1 MNELKDRSVFVEA
14 SEVPKG
20 PIIFVMVLGA
30 FVAILNQT
38 LLNVAL
44 PVMIVDMEMSAN
56 AAQSLTT
63 IFMLV
68 NGILIPITAFL
79 MEKFTTRHLFLTAMS
94 LFALGTLICGISF
107 SFPTLL
113 MGRVVQAAGAGIMM
127 PLLMNVIL
135 SLFPI
140 EKRGSAMGYIGLAM
154 MFAPAIG
161 PTLSGFIVQSYSW
174 RVLFFIVLPIT
185 VIDIILA
192 YFLLRNVTKVSK
204 PKVDYKSIVL
214 STFAFGGLLYG
225 FSSAGEKGWTSI
237 EVLLPLIAGAGI
249 MFFFVS
255 RQLRLKTPMLE
266 FRVFKYNMFTLTTII
281 NVVVTMSMFAA
292 MILIPI
298 YLQNIR
304 GFSPLESGLLLLPGA
319 IISAF
324 MSPITGKLFDRIGAR
339 PLALIGLGI
348 TALTTFLFAN
358 LTDETGYYFMMF
370 GYSLR
375 MVGISMIMMPIMTA
389 GLNQLPR
396 RLYAHGTA
404 MANTLRQ
411 MSGSIGTAFLVTV
424 MSSQTAKHVADFMP
438 ASGTPSELQL
448 ISIENLASIQGIN
461 DSFMVATVF
470 AVLGFILSFFIKR
483 TAPVE
488 EDQEYNQQMATKSSS
503 KRQVNQNVNPS
514 HSK

>member
-1 MNELKDRSVFVEA
+1 MRDRTAFVEA

-44 PVMIVDMEMSAN
+44 PVMIIDMGMSAN

-79 MEKFTTRHLFLTAMS
+79 MEKFSTRHLFLTAMS

-107 SFPTLL
+107 TYPSLL
-113 MGRVVQAAGAGIMM
+113 AGRVVQAAGAGIMM

-140 EKRGSAMGYIGLAM
+140 EKRGSAMGYIGLAI

-161 PTLSGFIVQSYSW
+161 PTLSGIVVQTYSW
-174 RVLFFIVLPIT
+174 RVLFFIVLPI
-185 VIDIILA
+185 VIIDIILA
-192 YFLLRNVTKVSK
+192 YFLLRNVTKLSN
-204 PKVDYKSIVL
+204 PKVDFKSIIL

-225 FSSAGEKGWTSI
+225 FSSAGEKGWASP
-237 EVLLPLIAGAGI
+237 EVYLPLGIGAVI
-249 MFFFVS
+249 MFFFVT
-255 RQLRLKTPMLE
+255 RQLRIKVPMLE

-281 NVVVTMSMFAA
+281 SVVVTMAMFAA

-304 GFSPLESGLLLLPGA
+304 GFSPLDSGLLLLPGA
-319 IISAF
+319 LISAF

-348 TALTTFLFAN
+348 IAMTTFLFSN
-358 LTDETGYYFMMF
+358 LTDETGYYFMMVA
-370 GYSLR
+370 YSLR
-375 MVGISMIMMPIMTA
+375 MIGISMIMMPIMTA

-396 RLYAHGTA
+396 RLYSHGTA

-411 MSGSIGTAFLVTV
+411 MAGSIGTAFLVTV
-424 MSSQTAKHVADFMP
+424 MTTQTVKHMNNSMP
-438 ASGTPSELQL
+438 ASEISTDQQL
-448 ISIENLASIQGIN
+448 VNIENMANIQGIN

-470 AVLGFILSFFIKR
+470 AVIGFVLSFFIKR

-488 EDQEYNQQMATKSSS
+488 EDEEYNHQVTS
-503 KRQVNQNVNPS
+503 KNAQKDQGTQKVNASQS
-514 HSK
+514 

>member
-1 MNELKDRSVFVEA
+1 MRDRTAFVDA

-44 PVMIVDMEMSAN
+44 PVMIVDMGMSAN

-79 MEKFTTRHLFLTAMS
+79 MERFSTRHLFLTAMS
-94 LFALGTLICGISF
+94 LFALGTLFCGISF
-107 SFPTLL
+107 SYPSLL
-113 MGRVVQAAGAGIMM
+113 AGRIVQAAGAGIMM
-127 PLLMNVIL
+127 PLLMNVVL

-161 PTLSGFIVQSYSW
+161 PTLSGIVVQNYSW

-185 VIDIILA
+185 IIDIALA
-192 YFLLRNVTKVSK
+192 YFLLRNVTKLSN
-204 PKVDYKSIVL
+204 PKVDYKSIIL
-214 STFAFGGLLYG
+214 STLAFGGLLYG
-225 FSSAGEKGWTSI
+225 FSSAGEKGWTSAGVYI
-237 EVLLPLIAGAGI
+237 PLGIGTVI
-249 MFFFVS
+249 MFFFIT
-255 RQLRLKTPMLE
+255 RQLRIKRPMLE
-266 FRVFKYNMFTLTTII
+266 FRVFNYSMFSLTTII
-281 NVVVTMSMFAA
+281 SVVVTMSMFAA

-319 IISAF
+319 LISAF
-324 MSPITGKLFDRIGAR
+324 MSPVTGKLFDKIGAR
-339 PLALIGLGI
+339 PLALTGLGI
-348 TALTTFLFAN
+348 TAITTFLFSN
-358 LTDETGYYFMMF
+358 LTNETGYYFLMF
-370 GYSLR
+370 AYSLR

-396 RLYAHGTA
+396 RLYSHGTA

-424 MSSQTAKHVADFMP
+424 MTSQTARYMNDSMS
-438 ASGTPSELQL
+438 ASGIATEKQL
-448 ISIENLASIQGIN
+448 ITLENMATIQGIN
-461 DSFMVATVF
+461 DSFMVATLF
-470 AVLGFILSFFIKR
+470 AVLGFIISIFIKR

-488 EDQEYNQQMATKSSS
+488 EDEEYNHQITS
-503 KRQVNQNVNPS
+503 KGTQKVQGPHQVNTSQTR
-514 HSK
+514 

>member
-1 MNELKDRSVFVEA
+1 M
-14 SEVPKG
+14 
-20 PIIFVMVLGA
+20 VMGA

-38 LLNVAL
+38 LLNIAL
-44 PVMIVDMEMSAN
+44 PVMIVDMGMSAN

-107 SFPTLL
+107 SFPSLL
-113 MGRVVQAAGAGIMM
+113 AGRIVQAAGAGIMM

-140 EKRGSAMGYIGLAM
+140 EKRGSAMGMIGLAM

-161 PTLSGFIVQSYSW
+161 PTLSGLVVQSFSW
-174 RVLFFIVLPIT
+174 RVLFFIVLPIAI
-185 VIDIILA
+185 IDIILA
-192 YFLLRNVTKVSK
+192 YFLLRNVTKISN
-204 PKVDYKSIVL
+204 PKVDYKSIIL

-225 FSSAGEKGWTSI
+225 FSSAGEMGWGSPQVFI
-237 EVLLPLIAGAGI
+237 PLGI
-249 MFFFVS
+249 GMIVMVFFVM
-255 RQLRLKTPMLE
+255 RQLRLETPMLE
-266 FRVFKYNMFTLTTII
+266 FRVFKYNMFSLTTVIS
-281 NVVVTMSMFAA
+281 VVVTMAMFAA

-319 IISAF
+319 IIAAI
-324 MSPITGKLFDRIGAR
+324 MSPITGALFDRIGAK
-339 PLALIGLGI
+339 PLALVGLGL
-348 TALTTFLFAN
+348 TAVTTLLFAN

-370 GYSLR
+370 AYTMR

-396 RLYAHGTA
+396 RLYSHGTA

-424 MSSQTAKHVADFMP
+424 MSSQTAKHVTDLMP
-438 ASGTPSELQL
+438 SGTPTESQL
-448 ISIENLASIQGIN
+448 VNIENLATIQGIN

-470 AVLGFILSFFIKR
+470 AMIGFILSFFIKK
-483 TAPVE
+483 TKPVE
-488 EDQEYNQQMATKSSS
+488 EDEEYYREVAS
-503 KRQVNQNVNPS
+503 KKERNMHVTRKVGYENR
-514 HSK
+514 

>member
-1 MNELKDRSVFVEA
+1 MKDRTAFVDA
-14 SEVPKG
+14 TEVPKG

-44 PVMIVDMEMSAN
+44 PVMIVDLRMSAN

-79 MEKFTTRHLFLTAMS
+79 MEKFSTRHLFLTAMS
-94 LFALGTLICGISF
+94 FFALGTLICGISF
-107 SFPTLL
+107 SFPSLL
-113 MGRVVQAAGAGIMM
+113 AGRIVQAAGAGIMM

-135 SLFPI
+135 SLFPV
-140 EKRGSAMGYIGLAM
+140 EKRGSAMGLIGLAM

-161 PTLSGFIVQSYSW
+161 PTLSGLVVQSYSW
-174 RVLFFIVLPIT
+174 RVLFYIVLPIAI
-185 VIDIILA
+185 IDIILA
-192 YFLLRNVTKVSK
+192 YFLLRNVTKLTN
-204 PKVDYKSIVL
+204 PKVDILSIIL

-225 FSSAGEKGWTSI
+225 FSSAGEMGWSSPQ
-237 EVLLPLIAGAGI
+237 VFVPLGLGALV
-249 MFFFVS
+249 MVFFVT
-255 RQLRLKTPMLE
+255 RQLRMETPMLE
-266 FRVFKYNMFTLTTII
+266 FRVFKYNMFSLTTII
-281 NVVVTMSMFAA
+281 NVVVTMALFAA

-324 MSPITGKLFDRIGAR
+324 MSPITGALFDRIGAK
-339 PLALIGLGI
+339 PLALVGLGL

-358 LTDETGYYFMMF
+358 LTDETGYYYMMF
-370 GYSLR
+370 AYSAR
-375 MVGISMIMMPIMTA
+375 MIGISMIMMPIMTA

-396 RLYAHGTA
+396 NLYSHGTA

-438 ASGTPSELQL
+438 AASTPTDQQL
-448 ISIENLASIQGIN
+448 LNIENLATIEGIN
-461 DSFMVATVF
+461 DSFMVATAF
-470 AVLGFILSFFIKR
+470 AIVGFLLSFFIKKVKP
-483 TAPVE
+483 ADE
-488 EDQEYNQQMATKSSS
+488 EEEYTRQAQNTEQPKVHAVQEVGAGN
-503 KRQVNQNVNPS
+503 R
-514 HSK
+514 

>member
-1 MNELKDRSVFVEA
+1 MRDRTAYVDATEA
-14 SEVPKG
+14 PRI
-20 PIIFVMVLGA
+20 PIIFAMVLGA

-44 PVMIVDMEMSAN
+44 PVMMVDMEMSAN

-79 MEKFTTRHLFLTAMS
+79 MEKFTTRQLFLTAMS
-94 LFALGTLICGISF
+94 LFALGTLLCGLAF

-113 MGRVVQAAGAGIMM
+113 AGRVVQAAGAGIMM

-135 SLFPI
+135 SLFPV
-140 EKRGSAMGYIGLAM
+140 EKRGSAMGMIGLAM

-161 PTLSGFIVQSYSW
+161 PTLSGIVVQNFSW
-174 RVLFFIVLPIT
+174 RVLFFIVLPIAI
-185 VIDIILA
+185 IDIILA
-192 YFLLRNVTKVSK
+192 YFLLRNVTRLTY
-204 PKVDYKSIVL
+204 PKVDVKSIIL

-225 FSSAGEKGWTSI
+225 FSSAGASGWTDPM
-237 EVLLPLIAGAGI
+237 VLGPLAVGAVI
-249 MFFFVS
+249 MFFFVT
-255 RQLRLKTPMLE
+255 RQLRMKKPMLE
-266 FRVFKYNMFTLTTII
+266 FRVFRYNMFTLTTII
-281 NVVVTMSMFAA
+281 SVIITMSMFAA

-324 MSPITGKLFDRIGAR
+324 MSPVTGWLFDRIGAR
-339 PLALIGLGI
+339 PLALVGLAI
-348 TALTTFLFAN
+348 TAGTTFMFAH

-370 GYSLR
+370 AYSAR

-389 GLNQLPR
+389 GLNQLPK
-396 RLYAHGTA
+396 RLYSHGTA
-404 MANTLRQ
+404 MSNTLRQ

-424 MSSQTAKHVADFMP
+424 MSAQAARHLADFMP
-438 ASGTPSELQL
+438 ASGSPGQEQL
-448 ISIENLASIQGIN
+448 AVLNNLATIQGIN
-461 DSFMVATVF
+461 DSFMVATAF
-470 AVLGFILSFFIKR
+470 AVLGFILSFFVKR
-483 TAPVE
+483 VRPADEDEEYSPPKPAKQKSEKLPV
-488 EDQEYNQQMATKSSS
+488 A
-503 KRQVNQNVNPS
+503 KRVQYE
-514 HSK
+514 HR

>member
-1 MNELKDRSVFVEA
+1 MKDRTAFVDA
-14 SEVPKG
+14 AEVPKG

-44 PVMIVDMEMSAN
+44 PVMIVDMGMTAN

-79 MEKFTTRHLFLTAMS
+79 MERFSTRHLFLTAMS
-94 LFALGTLICGISF
+94 LFAIGTLICGVSF
-107 SFPTLL
+107 SFPVLL
-113 MGRVVQAAGAGIMM
+113 VGRVVQAAGAGIMM
-127 PLLMNVIL
+127 PLLMNVVL
-135 SLFPI
+135 SLFPLN
-140 EKRGSAMGYIGLAM
+140 KRGSAMGYIGLAM

-161 PTLSGFIVQSYSW
+161 PTLSGIVVQTFSW
-174 RVLFFIVLPIT
+174 RVLFFIVLPI
-185 VIDIILA
+185 VIIDIILA
-192 YFLLRNVTKVSK
+192 YFLLRNVTRLSN
-204 PKVDYKSIVL
+204 PKVDYKSIIL

-225 FSSAGEKGWTSI
+225 FSSAGEQGWGS
-237 EVLLPLIAGAGI
+237 PLVYIPLGI
-249 MFFFVS
+249 GVVVMIFFVT

-266 FRVFKYNMFTLTTII
+266 FRVFQYNMFSLTTVIS
-281 NVVVTMSMFAA
+281 VVVTMSMFAA

-304 GFSPLESGLLLLPGA
+304 GFTPLESGLLLLPGA
-319 IISAF
+319 LVSAG

-339 PLALIGLGI
+339 PLALVGLGI
-348 TALTTFLFAN
+348 TVATTFLFAN

-370 GYSLR
+370 AYSLR

-396 RLYAHGTA
+396 RLYSHGTA

-411 MSGSIGTAFLVTV
+411 MAGSIGTAFLVTV
-424 MSSQTAKHVADFMP
+424 MSSQTVKHMADSMP
-438 ASGTPSELQL
+438 ASGMATEQQL
-448 ISIENLASIQGIN
+448 TTLENLATIQGIN
-461 DSFMVATVF
+461 DSFMVATLF
-470 AVLGFILSFFIKR
+470 AILGFILSFFIKR
-483 TAPVE
+483 TDPVE
-488 EDQEYNQQMATKSSS
+488 EDKEYNNQMANRGTAKTNQSQ
-503 KRQVNQNVNPS
+503 KVNVTQS
-514 HSK
+514 R